1 MSYLDSLNRF
11 ISNPTNLDIRRS
23 TFKRDSSH
31 KTTFKAGKLIPIYLD
46 EILPGDTVSMDVGS
60 LIRSITPAVPVM
72 DNAFADIYFFWVP
85 SRICTAHEKDWQKVF
100 NENTNGFWAPA
111 TESTLVNTGNTEVL
125 GLSDPIEA
133 DSIGAYMGL
142 PIGIVPYND
151 ENGLSVSILPLNA
164 YISIFNEWF
173 RDQNVQSPISFG
185 TKSYSDG
192 CFNVNKIHDY
202 FTSCLPSPQKGG
214 SVLLPIGQYAPV
226 ITRTTEVTTKKS
238 TPVYV
243 RSSDVD
249 DSHPVGHLGSTDPFG
264 TAPGVLSTD
273 GVGGT
278 FANPA
283 YFSNL
288 WTDLSSATAVSVNQM
303 REAFAIQ
310 RLLEKDARGGTRYR
324 EMLKAHFGVSIPD
337 NTVQVPEYLGGKCIP
352 LNMQQVLQTSETSS
366 SPLGTTGAFSNT
378 FSKDK
383 LFVKSFTE
391 YGYIIGVC
399 CVRCEQSYSQG
410 VPRLF
415 TRYRR
420 FDFYHPVFA
429 NLGEKAVMKYELF
442 LKDNYQSSD
451 LSSVF
456 GYQEAW
462 AEYRYKNNIVS
473 GELAPNAHNTVLS
486 SWTYTNKFSTA
497 PVLNGDFMKQPSSQF
512 DDTFVV
518 DNSSYHFIADF
529 YFDCLMTRPMPLYSI
544 PGLTDHH

>member
-31 KTTFKAGKLIPIYLD
+31 KTTFKAGKLVPIYLD
-46 EILPGDTVSMDVGS
+46 EILPGDSVSMDVGS

-85 SRICTAHEKDWQKVF
+85 SRICTAHDKDWQKVF

-111 TESTLVNTGNTEVL
+111 SESTLANTGNTETL
-125 GLSDPIEA
+125 DYEIEA
-133 DSIGAYMGL
+133 GSIGAYMGL
-142 PIGIVPYND
+142 PIGDFSESSGSLDI
-151 ENGLSVSILPLNA
+151 SRLPLHA

-173 RDQNVQSPISFG
+173 RDQNVQAPINP
-185 TKSYSDG
+185 SDYQYG
-192 CFNVNKIHDY
+192 YDCLDVNKIHDY
-202 FTSCLPSPQKGG
+202 FTSALPSPQKGN
-214 SVLLPIGQYAPV
+214 SVLLPLASVAPV
-226 ITRTTEVTTKKS
+226 VTGS
-238 TPVYV
+238 EGVSGVNTPISFKNAATGGGVAGALGINSGVSGPSPAGTNGATGGSYSNLVY
-243 RSSDVD
+243 
-249 DSHPVGHLGSTDPFG
+249 P
-264 TAPGVLSTD
+264 
-273 GVGGT
+273 
-278 FANPA
+278 
-283 YFSNL
+283 SNL
-288 WTDLSSATAVSVNQM
+288 WADLSNATAVSVNQM

-337 NTVQVPEYLGGKCIP
+337 NTVQVPEYLGGKRIP
-352 LNMQQVLQTSETSS
+352 LNMQQVLQTSENGS

-410 VPRLF
+410 VPKLF
-415 TRYRR
+415 TRNRR

-429 NLGEKAVMKYELF
+429 NLGEKAIMKSELF
-442 LKDNYQSSD
+442 LPSD
-451 LSSVF
+451 YDSNSLASVF

-473 GELAPNAHNTVLS
+473 GELAPNAGNTILA
-486 SWTYTNKFSTA
+486 SWTYTNRFTTA
-497 PVLNGDFMKQPSSQF
+497 PTLNGIFMKQPESQF
-512 DDTFVV
+512 DNTFVV
-518 DNSSYHFIADF
+518 SDSDYHFIADF
-529 YFDCLMTRPMPLYSI
+529 FFDCLMTRPMPLYSI
-544 PGLTDHH
+544 PGLIDHH

>member
-46 EILPGDTVSMDVGS
+46 EILPGDSVSMDVGS

-100 NENTNGFWAPA
+100 NENTNGFWAPS
-111 TESTLVNTGNTEVL
+111 TESTLENTGNTEIFGSNSSL
-125 GLSDPIEA
+125 GPE
-133 DSIGAYMGL
+133 SIGSYFGL
-142 PIGIVPYND
+142 PQ
-151 ENGLSVSILPLNA
+151 SVSPNGGVLNISRLPLHA
-164 YISIFNEWF
+164 YISIYNEWF
-173 RDQNVQSPISFG
+173 RDQNVQAPYAYS
-185 TKSYSDG
+185 SYSYDDDV
-192 CFNVNKIHDY
+192 FYVNKIHDY
-202 FTSCLPSPQKGG
+202 FSSCLPSPQKGN
-214 SVLLPIGQYAPV
+214 SVLLPLASVAPV
-226 ITRTTEVTTKKS
+226 VTGTEGVTGTGHMAIAFRNATTGGAVSGDLGINSAVNPPYIAGTTGS
-238 TPVYV
+238 GTGYSNPVY
-243 RSSDVD
+243 
-249 DSHPVGHLGSTDPFG
+249 P
-264 TAPGVLSTD
+264 
-273 GVGGT
+273 
-278 FANPA
+278 
-283 YFSNL
+283 SNL
-288 WTDLSSATAVSVNQM
+288 WADLSNATAVSVNQM

-337 NTVQVPEYLGGKCIP
+337 NTVQVPEYLGGKRIS
-352 LNMQQVLQTSETSS
+352 LNMQQVLQTSENGS

-391 YGYIIGVC
+391 YGYILGVC

-410 VPRLF
+410 VPKLF
-415 TRYRR
+415 TRNRR

-442 LKDNYQSSD
+442 IPDQYQSIDYST
-451 LSSVF
+451 VF

-473 GELAPNAHNTVLS
+473 GELAPNAGNTILS
-486 SWTYTNKFSTA
+486 SWTYTNKFSSA
-497 PVLNGDFMKQPSSQF
+497 PTLNSFFMVQPSSQF

-518 DNSSYHFIADF
+518 TNSSYHFIADF
-529 YFDCLMTRPMPLYSI
+529 FFDCLMTRPMPLYSI
-544 PGLTDHH
+544 PGLIDHH